1 MYYDVFNGDADGI
14 CALHQLRLAEPRNS
28 KLITGLKRDIALL
41 TRIDETS
48 SADVITVLDVS
59 FDKNRD
65 DVIRLLESGAEVHY
79 FDHHFAGDVPDLE
92 RLHAHIDTS
101 VDTCSSFIVDKHLNG
116 KYRLWAVTAAF
127 GDNLHDIALKAA
139 EGQGLSDD
147 QMSALEL
154 LGTCINYNGYGVS
167 LDDLFFQPAEL
178 YMAIHPFENPFE
190 FIEKSETFNTL
201 KNGFEGDMATA
212 RAQPPEIEED
222 AIAVYMLPDE
232 AWARRVSG
240 VFGNELA
247 RIHPDRAHALLT
259 TLSSGDYR
267 VSVRAP
273 ISNSTGADELC
284 MQFSTGGGRKAA
296 AGINSLPA
304 ESYDDF
310 IAAFRNKYG

>member
-14 CALHQLRLAEPRNS
+14 CALHQLRLAEPRHS
-28 KLITGLKRDIALL
+28 KLVTGLKRDIELL
-41 TRIDETS
+41 TRIDAS

-65 DVIRLLESGAEVHY
+65 DVERLLEEGATVHY
-79 FDHHFAGDVPDLE
+79 FDHHFAGDIPESEHLYS
-92 RLHAHIDTS
+92 HIDTAA
-101 VDTCSSFIVDKHLNG
+101 DTCTSLIVDAFLNG
-116 KYRLWAVTAAF
+116 KYRMWAIVAAF
-127 GDNLHDIALKAA
+127 GDNLHDVALKAA

-190 FIEKSETFNTL
+190 FIEESEAFNTL

-212 RAQPPEIEED
+212 RAQTPEIEEA
-222 AIAVYMLPDE
+222 AIAAYILPDE

-247 RIHPDRAHALLT
+247 RENPARAHALFTKLA
-259 TLSSGDYR
+259 SGDYR

-273 ISNSTGADELC
+273 LSSNAGADELC
-284 MQFSTGGGRKAA
+284 MQFPTGGGRKAA